1 MTRVTV
7 NAQLQ
12 QLLLNFTTPLE
23 LCDNSGVVRAKLV
36 PCSVEDPNEWI
47 DLTADISDEE
57 IEREIESGD
66 DGYST
71 EELIAEIKKM
81 RGM

>member
-7 NAQLQ
+7 DANVQKLF
-12 QLLLNFTTPLE
+12 LNFTTPLD
-23 LCDNSGVVRAKLV
+23 LCDESGAVRAKLV
-36 PCSVEDPNEWI
+36 PCSAEDPDEWI

-57 IEREIESGD
+57 IKREIESGD
-66 DGYST
+66 EGYST

-81 RGM
+81 RGI

>member
-7 NAQLQ
+7 DAQLQ
-12 QLLLNFTTPLE
+12 QVLLNFTKPLE
-23 LCDNSGVVRAKLV
+23 LCDESGTVRAKLV
-36 PCSVEDPNEWI
+36 PCRAEDPNEWI
-47 DLTADISDEE
+47 DLTADVSDEE

-71 EELIAEIKKM
+71 EELIAEIKKI

>member
-1 MTRVTV
+1 MTRVTLHADV
-7 NAQLQ
+7 QE
-12 QLLLNFTTPLE
+12 LLLNFTKLLE
-23 LCDNSGVVRAKLV
+23 LCDESGTVRAKLV
-36 PCSVEDPNEWI
+36 PCPEVDPSEWI

-57 IEREIESGD
+57 IEQEIESGD
-66 DGYST
+66 EGYST

>member
-7 NAQLQ
+7 DANLQ
-12 QLLLNFTTPLE
+12 HLLLNFTKPLE
-23 LCDNSGVVRAKLV
+23 LCDESGAVRAKLV
-36 PCSVEDPNEWI
+36 PCPAEDPNEWI

-57 IEREIESGD
+57 IEKEIESGD

-71 EELIAEIKKM
+71 EELIAEIKKL